1 MSKCQTKTKYLH
13 NFCIDKRYDE
23 WHICNN
29 IPPKSAMGWNNFKI
43 IIKWYFQFLVHFHAI
58 HTSAFLR
65 RQLFPEVFIICFF
78 FLKQFINK
86 NFLAS
91 LRRLSENQSLM
102 DHIVFFQNLLSP
114 VVVWVMQNNMPFMEI
129 PKIVNVNFKQH

>member
-1 MSKCQTKTKYLH
+1 MREGGSGGRESLRG
-13 NFCIDKRYDE
+13 FRAADFFPSEPAGRVIGFLRV
-23 WHICNN
+23 I
-29 IPPKSAMGWNNFKI
+29 KI
-43 IIKWYFQFLVHFHAI
+43 TFLVHFLAI

-86 NFLAS
+86 NFLAI

-114 VVVWVMQNNMPFMEI
+114 VVV
-129 PKIVNVNFKQH
+129 